1 MQLTLDHAGL
11 RRPIISLPWSIGTIQ
26 GFFLE
31 KLPIN
36 LFTIT
41 RDQVKLLRKDNIV
54 SNDSNIL
61 TLKDLGIEPTPAQ
74 KVRKKRGIEIFT
86 SMMPSFFY

>member
-1 MQLTLDHAGL
+1 MQLTLDQAGI

-31 KLPIN
+31 KLPTN

-41 RDQVKLLRKDNIV
+41 RDQVKLLRKDNVV
-54 SNDSNIL
+54 SNDPNIL

-74 KVRKKRGIEIFT
+74 KVRICLKKLFIF
-86 SMMPSFFY
+86 F